1 LLCIAESG
9 RGYRKAK
16 AGWVTV
22 LSSTPSAVVRES
34 GLSNEIIGITVF
46 IAVSWGGKVMEDT
59 A

>member
-1 LLCIAESG
+1 
-9 RGYRKAK
+9 
-16 AGWVTV
+16 V